1 MPREFAVGG
10 APHLP
15 PTNSVRRV
23 MLLVLLALVPG
34 IVAATVVYG
43 PAVPAQ
49 IGLALVFALALE
61 AAMLRLRQRPVV
73 PFITDGSAAVTA
85 VLFALCLPPWAPW
98 WIALI
103 GMIAAIVLAK
113 QLYGGIGHN
122 VFNPAMVAYAVVL
135 IAFTRELSQWPAPLA
150 DSSTWSQSLGAI
162 FGTAPNWDTLAQAT
176 PLDTARNL
184 AGQGMTLAEIRTEP
198 TFGAVGGRGSEWI
211 VLAYLIG
218 GVWLL
223 GKRVIDWQVPTGVAF
238 GVLALALPL
247 SLYDPDRHPGPVA
260 QLASGALVFAAFF
273 IATDPVTGA
282 ATPRGR
288 LLFGFGVG
296 AITILIRSFGAYPD
310 GVAFAV
316 LLMNLAAPL
325 MDRLT
330 RPRVFGH
337 PR

>member
-1 MPREFAVGG
+1 
-10 APHLP
+10 
-15 PTNSVRRV
+15 
-23 MLLVLLALVPG
+23 
-34 IVAATVVYG
+34 
-43 PAVPAQ
+43 
-49 IGLALVFALALE
+49 
-61 AAMLRLRQRPVV
+61 
-73 PFITDGSAAVTA
+73 
-85 VLFALCLPPWAPW
+85 
-98 WIALI
+98 
-103 GMIAAIVLAK
+103 
-113 QLYGGIGHN
+113 
-122 VFNPAMVAYAVVL
+122 
-135 IAFTRELSQWPAPLA
+135 
-150 DSSTWSQSLGAI
+150 
-162 FGTAPNWDTLAQAT
+162 
-176 PLDTARNL
+176 
-184 AGQGMTLAEIRTEP
+184 MTLAEIRTEP